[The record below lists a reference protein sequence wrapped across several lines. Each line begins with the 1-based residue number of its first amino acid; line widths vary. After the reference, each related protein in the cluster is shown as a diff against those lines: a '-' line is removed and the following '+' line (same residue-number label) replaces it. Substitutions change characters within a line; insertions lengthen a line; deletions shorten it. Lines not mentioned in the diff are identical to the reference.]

1 MSFFISDAAAQ
12 AAQAPAGGGLMSL
25 VPMILIFVAMYFIL
39 IRPQQKKMK
48 MHQQMV
54 AALAKGDEVTT
65 NGGILGKIVA
75 LDEGF
80 ITVEIA
86 QNVTIKL
93 QRGAV
98 AAVLPKGTIKS
109 IK

>member
-12 AAQAPAGGGLMSL
+12 AQGASPQGGFGSL
-25 VPMILIFVAMYFIL
+25 IMMVLIFVIMYFML

-48 MHQQMV
+48 EHKQMV
-54 AALAKGDEVTT
+54 DALAKGDEIVTS
-65 NGGILGKIVA
+65 GGILGKIVA
-75 LDEGF
+75 LDETF
-80 ITVEIA
+80 ASLEVADSVVIRV
-86 QNVTIKL
+86 

-98 AAVLPKGTIKS
+98 GNVLPKGTLKS